1 MTASRIISVV
11 AAVLLFLAPATM
23 LTYRGGTSFCFV
35 LLVLIGI
42 GKLVAMRGERAYV
55 APVQQYRFFAWSMV
69 AFAIALPLQQLVE
82 HYYLP
87 QQFDAMSRFIL
98 SLPVFLLLCTV
109 STRSLVMIGW
119 GCAAGA
125 LGAGGWAIISGLHT
139 TWSDTHR
146 LGNYF
151 TNPIPFGNTALL
163 LGFLALLSIRWDTS
177 YRRTAIVVKA
187 VALLAGCYASYLSG
201 TRGGWLALPLLVWLS
216 AANFGWTRRRMRVL
230 AIFSVLVV
238 CAAAL
243 LSTHV
248 VRQRMTDTSTDF
260 ARLEQGD
267 ADSSIGQRLQ
277 LWRASTVLFEQ
288 NPVFGVGKGHF
299 KRSLQVLANAGQASQ
314 TIVNDR
320 AHSEFFSTIAELGV
334 IGVVCLLLVYFG
346 PMLYFLRN
354 RRSADSVVS
363 TAAYCG
369 LATTGSVIIFGFSI
383 DVFSLVMNVSLI
395 ALLWATMLAI
405 IYRGTRVEGVPAP
418 QPAEIAAGR

>member
-1 MTASRIISVV
+1 MTASRIITPV
-11 AAVLLFLAPATM
+11 AAVLLILAPATI

-35 LLVLIGI
+35 LLVLVGI
-42 GKLVAMRGERAYV
+42 GKLVAMRGERAYLD
-55 APVQQYRFFAWSMV
+55 PVRQYPLYAWSMA
-69 AFAIALPLQQLVE
+69 AFAIVLPLQQIVE

-87 QQFDAMSRFIL
+87 QQFDAMSRLVL

-109 STRSLVMIGW
+109 STRRLVLIGW

-125 LGAGGWAIISGLHT
+125 LGAGGWAIISGIHQ

-146 LGNYF
+146 LGNDY

-177 YRRTAIVVKA
+177 YRRTAIVVKT

-201 TRGGWLALPLLVWLS
+201 TRGGWLALPLLAWLC
-216 AANFGWTRRRMRVL
+216 AANFGWTRHRMRVL
-230 AIFSVLVV
+230 AVCSVLVV
-238 CAAAL
+238 CATAL
-243 LSTHV
+243 VSTHV
-248 VRQRMTDTSTDF
+248 VRQRLTDTSTDF
-260 ARLEQGD
+260 ARLEKGD

-277 LWRASTVLFEQ
+277 LWRASTELFAQ

-299 KRSLQVLANAGQASQ
+299 KRSLQSLADAGQASQ
-314 TIVNDR
+314 VIVNDR
-320 AHSEFFSTIAELGV
+320 AHSEFFSTIAELGA

-354 RRSADSVVS
+354 CKSTDSTVS

-369 LATTGSVIIFGFSI
+369 LATTGSVIIFGLSI
-383 DVFSLVMNVSLI
+383 DVFSLVMNVSLV

-405 IYRGTRVEGVPAP
+405 IYRGTRVEAVPAP
-418 QPAEIAAGR
+418 QPAEIVAGR